1 MPIKRLATLKLQETH
16 LFFCLFW
23 NSTFILELDVYFG
36 TLCLLGVFTFTIWNS
51 NVRLLPGFA
60 YQLQQRR
67 TRQVGFAGEI
77 EGQTDKKLDEKDR
90 RTPQGEGGQHR

>member
-1 MPIKRLATLKLQETH
+1 MLILEFDVYCGTQRLL
-16 LFFCLFW
+16 W
-23 NSTFILELDVYFG
+23 NSTFIWERYVYWEFLRLFG
-36 TLCLLGVFTFTIWNS
+36 TFTFIWHS
-51 NVRLLPGFA
+51 YVRLLPGFA